1 MKKYIILSGCSYSY
15 KWDLPILLKELIAN
29 KKLLDIFEFELIQI
43 GASSAGNEYISE
55 STIIV
60 SKCLLDSGVLPKD
73 ILVINNFTQIVR
85 PVVKLPYEYHKKVE
99 HLFNDDNCD
108 KRIFGNIIYA
118 SSASLLKLQ
127 NEVYS
132 FLITNHNLSNDVK
145 DWFNYQSKIYRV
157 NRIVEQYFERY
168 LESIII
174 MQSFLKKHNILN
186 ISFLMNNVFDGWDN
200 KFGHVY
206 NEHTELNIP
215 STTGTKHISEITDYT
230 KVLWDCIDLNSF
242 IFHQTNE
249 NKYGGIDEY
258 MLDRYP
264 DRNYFQNPE
273 RLDLIFGNH
282 PSGFIYKKFT
292 EEYMLEKLNKWVN
305 EIHS

>member
-73 ILVINNFTQIVR
+73 ILVINNFTQIGR
-85 PVVKLPYEYHKKVE
+85 PVVKLPHEYHKKVE

-132 FLITNHNLSNDVK
+132 FLITNHNLSDDVK

-206 NEHTELNIP
+206 NGHTELNIP